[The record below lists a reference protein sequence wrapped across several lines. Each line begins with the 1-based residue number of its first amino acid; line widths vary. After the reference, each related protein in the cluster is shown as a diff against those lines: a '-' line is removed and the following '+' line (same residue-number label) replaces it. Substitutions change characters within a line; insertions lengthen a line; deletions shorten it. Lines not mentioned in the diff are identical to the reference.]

1 MREDLLAFAA
11 NTDWPRA
18 QFQSRTEEKFSFEL
32 VARSHGLRTTSD
44 EAPDNSVEISG
55 RIDRIDI
62 APDGRAYVIDYKYSA
77 AQRTKGRLKD
87 ENLLQAPLYMM
98 AAERAFGVKPDGVF
112 YVGLK
117 AGIDYA
123 GWSHSG
129 MLKSLP
135 IPDDWLEIAERRT
148 LQAMHEIRA
157 GRVEVAPAKPA
168 NCRFCDCR
176 DICRVNLA
184 VVMEAATEAIADAAA
199 EATEGA

>member
-1 MREDLLAFAA
+1 
-11 NTDWPRA
+11 
-18 QFQSRTEEKFSFEL
+18 
-32 VARSHGLRTTSD
+32 
-44 EAPDNSVEISG
+44 
-55 RIDRIDI
+55 
-62 APDGRAYVIDYKYSA
+62 VIDYKDSA

-98 AAERAFGVKPDGVF
+98 AAERAFGVTPDGMF

-117 AGIDYA
+117 GGIEYV

-129 MLKSLP
+129 ILSSLP
-135 IPDDWLEIAERRT
+135 LPDNWLEIAERRT

-157 GRVEVAPAKPA
+157 GRVEVAPANPA

-176 DICRVNLA
+176 DVCRVNPAA
-184 VVMEAATEAIADAAA
+184 VIEIATEVVEDAA

>member
-1 MREDLLAFAA
+1 MA
-11 NTDWPRA
+11 RA
-18 QFQSRTEEKFSFEL
+18 
-32 VARSHGLRTTSD
+32 HGLRTPSD
-44 EAPDNSVEISG
+44 DAPGDAVEISG

-199 EATEGA
+199 EATEGT